1 MVNLGLS
8 RVDVAVA
15 AKHPGL
21 GEYAA
26 CQSKAFVKG
35 IFSFVAGAV
44 RSPSSEAGS
53 LTAAV
58 GAQAVD
64 RLADGDLG
72 SGRHRRRLRPADV
85 RPEEVPVPLPVA
97 RARGRGYRLG
107 GQLLG
112 DPSGVAQM
120 QQPLALPGD
129 GAAPRRQGRRSAQL
143 GELQLGRRRLGAED
157 F

>member
-1 MVNLGLS
+1 MGTLALAGTGAAFGLQMFV
-8 RVDVAVA
+8 RRKFPYPFQWHVLVAVGGYPRGCA
-15 AKHPGL
+15 SRFDTHPSR
-21 GEYAA
+21 
-26 CQSKAFVKG
+26 QS
-35 IFSFVAGAV
+35 
-44 RSPSSEAGS
+44 
-53 LTAAV
+53 
-58 GAQAVD
+58 
-64 RLADGDLG
+64 
-72 SGRHRRRLRPADV
+72 
-85 RPEEVPVPLPVA
+85 
-97 RARGRGYRLG
+97 YRLG

>member
-15 AKHPGL
+15 AKHP
-21 GEYAA
+21 
-26 CQSKAFVKG
+26 CP
-35 IFSFVAGAV
+35 AGAV